1 MTTITREDLQAMLIA
16 EQVRKQDETIKM
28 YVNAITSEI
37 LWNNKNNKK
46 TYTKI
51 LYKET
56 DEVKNQVVQQLQLV
70 FIDSKIVYSE
80 TDQSITVDW
89 SED

>member
-37 LWNNKNNKK
+37 LWHNKNNKK
-46 TYTKI
+46 TYKKI
-51 LYKET
+51 LYNET
-56 DEVKNQVVQQLQLV
+56 DQIKTQVVQQLQLV
-70 FIDSKIVYSE
+70 FIDSNIVYSE
-80 TDQSITVDW
+80 DEQSITIDW

>member
-16 EQVRKQDETIKM
+16 EQMRKQDETIKM

-80 TDQSITVDW
+80 TDQSITIDW
-89 SED
+89 S